1 MRSHYLRF
9 GISLAALAL
18 AASPV
23 LAQDAPVQ
31 RPTEWAQASSDIKPD
46 PAVRFGKLPN
56 GLRYAILNNKTPADG
71 VAMRMWTG
79 SGSIQERDD
88 ELGLTHFLEHMAF
101 RGSKAVPDGDVVR
114 MLQRHGLAF
123 GPDTNAFTSW
133 DRMQFEFNFPKAD
146 PASLEDGLK
155 ILREAA
161 GNLTLDPKLVEAEKG
176 VVISEE
182 RVRDTGQ
189 MRGLYA
195 TIGHIT
201 QGTRAAK
208 RLPIGTVE
216 ALKAATADKLRRIYN
231 ANFRPENAALV
242 IVGNV
247 DVDAIER
254 DIKTRFGDWKPTG
267 AAADTITYG
276 VPKPERKAAE
286 LIAPGASG
294 ALTISWVR
302 PVDRGVPTQA
312 SERAKVLRWLA
323 MAALNNRLA
332 DRAAKA
338 GSPFIAGSGE
348 VVDNLFNSAALTAI
362 EINSPPE
369 KWGEAL
375 DAVLEEQRLLDRDGL
390 SAADLSR
397 AIGVVKTQLEN
408 AAAGASTRENVQLA
422 GQIADTIN
430 QNQVFTSPQQ
440 DIEMAGP
447 VLAGATVQSV
457 SDAYR
462 AAFKGEGPI
471 LFRTAKDGAVGETAL
486 TERMSTAL
494 TRALPDRKVEQ
505 AFVWPYTDFGK
516 PGRVI
521 AKTVDAQLGTTTVRF
536 ENGTRLIVK
545 PTPYEKDKI
554 QVMVA
559 LGGGAAAVPAPLT
572 HSLWAANQAIFGGTG
587 KASLTQIT
595 QWAQSSG
602 KMVNVSISPT
612 KTATFLSGTT
622 RPADLGA
629 QLQLLTA
636 YARDAAF
643 GPEIGQRITATG
655 PMISNQVAGNVVYSF
670 VRERSKAL
678 VGGAARYADIPAD
691 ADIAKTKGE
700 DVAALL
706 KLQLAG
712 AADVAIVGD
721 VSVDQAIAMT
731 SSTFGAGAKRKPQ
744 KPVRALVTMPR
755 GGGAPITATHAGRA
769 DQAVTGIYWP
779 LPDYFADPKGAA
791 TAQVISNILSQRL
804 VDTVREK
811 LGLTYSPTTEVEA
824 GKQLTGYGYLGT
836 WIETPQANFATFRE
850 LVNAELG
857 NLASKPVSADEL
869 QRAKQPLIESRKK
882 LEENNDYWVGSLPMM
897 LRDPRRRQ
905 EILNR
910 VTSIEAVSAA
920 DVQALVTARIAGKAP
935 IAIEMTAR
943 K

>member
-1 MRSHYLRF
+1 MRLIRLRL
-9 GISLAALAL
+9 GISLVALAL
-18 AASPV
+18 SASPA
-23 LAQDAPVQ
+23 LAQDAVVQ
-31 RPTEWAQASSDIKPD
+31 RPTEWAQESSDVKPD
-46 PAVRFGKLPN
+46 PAVRYGKLAN

-71 VAMRMWTG
+71 VAMRMWIG

-88 ELGLTHFLEHMAF
+88 EVGLTHFLEHMAF

-133 DRMQFEFNFPKAD
+133 DRLQFEFNFPKAD

-161 GNLTLDPKLVEAEKG
+161 SNLALDPKLIEAEKG
-176 VVISEE
+176 VLLSEE

-195 TIGHIT
+195 TITHLT

-216 ALKAATADKLRRIYN
+216 ALKATSSEKLRRIYN
-231 ANFRPENAALV
+231 ANFRPENAAVV

-247 DVDAIER
+247 EVDAVER
-254 DIKTRFGDWKPTG
+254 DIKTRFGDWKAAG
-267 AAADTITYG
+267 APADTVTYG
-276 VPKPERKAAE
+276 LPKPERRASE

-294 ALTISWVR
+294 ALTVSWVR
-302 PVDRGVPTQA
+302 PVDRGTPTVA
-312 SERAKVLRWLA
+312 GERAKVLRWLA

-338 GSPFIAGSGE
+338 GSPFVAGSAE
-348 VVDNLFNSAALTAI
+348 VVDNLFNSAAVTAI

-375 DAVLEEQRLLDRDGL
+375 DAVMEEQRLLERDGL

-397 AIGVVKTQLEN
+397 AVGVVKTQLES
-408 AAAGASTRENVQLA
+408 AAAGAATRESAQLA
-422 GQIADTIN
+422 GQLADSIN

-440 DIEMAGP
+440 DIELAGP
-447 VLAGATVQSV
+447 VLAAATAASV

-471 LFRTAKDGAVGETAL
+471 LFRTAKDGAVGEAAL
-486 TERMSTAL
+486 AQRLSTAL
-494 TRALPDRKVEQ
+494 ARTLPERKVEQ
-505 AFVWPYTDFGK
+505 AFVWPYTDFGE
-516 PGRVI
+516 PGRVV
-521 AKTVDAQLGTTTVRF
+521 ARTADSQLGTTTVRF

-545 PTPYEKDKI
+545 PTPFEKDK
-554 QVMVA
+554 VRVVVG
-559 LGGGAAAVPAPLT
+559 LGGGAAAVPGALS
-572 HSLWAANQAIFGGTG
+572 HSLWAANQAVFGGTG

-595 QWAQSSG
+595 QWAQASG
-602 KMVNVSISPT
+602 KMINVSIAPS
-612 KTATFLSGTT
+612 KTVTSLNGTT
-622 RPADLGA
+622 RPADLAA

-636 YARDAAF
+636 YARDPAF

-655 PMISNQVAGNVVYSF
+655 PMISNQIAGNVVYSF
-670 VRERSKAL
+670 VRARSKAL
-678 VGGAARYADIPAD
+678 VGNDSRYADIPAD
-691 ADIAKTKGE
+691 ADISRTKGE

-706 KLQLAG
+706 RPQLAG

-721 VSVDQAIAMT
+721 VSVDDAIAMT
-731 SSTFGAGAKRKPQ
+731 GATFGAGAKRKPQ
-744 KPVRALVTMPR
+744 KLARALVTMPR
-755 GGGAPITATHAGRA
+755 GGGAPIMATHGGRP
-769 DQAVTGIYWP
+769 DQAVVGLYWP
-779 LPDYFADPKGAA
+779 LPDYFSDPKGAA

-824 GKQLTGYGYLGT
+824 GKQLTGYGYLGA
-836 WIETPQANFATFRE
+836 WIETPQANFATFRD

-882 LEENNDYWVGSLPMM
+882 LEENNDYWIGSLAML

-905 EILNR
+905 EILDR
-910 VTSIEAVSAA
+910 VSSIEAVTAA
-920 DVQALVTARIAGKAP
+920 QVQQLVTARMAGKP
-935 IAIEMTAR
+935 PVEIELTA
-943 K
+943 KK